1 MPLSKY
7 HILKYLN
14 GLLILPFFLCL
25 LTSSLSAESNS
36 ALLITEQIKRS
47 IQLNATGNDS
57 ALIYAN
63 MAYQSSLKIEND
75 SLTARSLFAIGDAYY
90 RASNSVLAL
99 DYYFK
104 SLKIYEATTVV
115 FPLGRRE
122 AFLVRLYNGI
132 SSCYFDLKMKELALK
147 YSMKSL
153 ELVEEANQRNPDA
166 FNSRSRLILLYNTG
180 SLILQMDR
188 FDEANNYFKKVEQL
202 NRIEKDSSIM
212 AGLLSNQGIILK
224 ESGKL
229 DQALPL
235 FMQSLSIWEALRAC
249 KGAVSVYN
257 NLGEFYMLKGQ
268 KQEAIHWFNKAI
280 NKGTECGAMRSVQ
293 MATEFLTKIYLNS
306 SDYRK
311 AFEMQRLNSQLSDSL
326 FNSESVANLGKFAL
340 QYEFEKQIREQ
351 ENIQQEA
358 LRKQKQ
364 KKIFYL
370 LLALLFFLMFLVI
383 GLLLIIQKGKTTNAR
398 LRRDQLDLESK
409 NLRLEKEKLQ
419 LELESKSKELATNV
433 IYLVQKNEYITDLAQ
448 KLLAL
453 KKHYPEQEVNALDQ
467 IIRDLRSNADDKVWK
482 EFELRFQDVHQDFY
496 NRLHTRFPDL
506 SPNERKL
513 AAFLKLNM
521 TSKDI
526 SAITFQSPDS
536 IKIARSRL
544 RKKLGLQQ
552 EDNLIAFLESV

>member
-1 MPLSKY
+1 MML
-7 HILKYLN
+7 LQ
-14 GLLILPFFLCL
+14 GLLCWLVV
-25 LTSSLSAESNS
+25 SLSANNND
-36 ALLITEQIKRS
+36 ARFINNQIKRS
-47 IQLNATGNDS
+47 LQLNASENDS

-63 MAYQSSLKIEND
+63 MAYQASLKIEND
-75 SLTARSLFAIGDAYY
+75 SLIARSLFAIGDAYY
-90 RASNSVLAL
+90 AVSNSVLAL

-104 SLKIYEATTVV
+104 SLKIYEETTLG
-115 FPLGRRE
+115 FPKNRKESFVG
-122 AFLVRLYNGI
+122 RLYNSI

-147 YSMKSL
+147 YSLKSL
-153 ELVEEANQRNPDA
+153 ELIEEANRVSPTPI
-166 FNSRSRLILLYNTG
+166 NSKSRIILLYNTG

-188 FDEANNYFKKVEQL
+188 FEEANTYFKKVEKL
-202 NRIEKDSSIM
+202 NLVEKDSSIM

-224 ESGKL
+224 EAGKL
-229 DQALPL
+229 DEALPL
-235 FMQSLSIWEALRAC
+235 FKRSLAIWEALKAC

-257 NLGEFYMLKGQ
+257 NLGEYYMLKGEN
-268 KQEAIHWFNKAI
+268 KEAIQWFNKAI
-280 NKGTECGAMRSVQ
+280 GKGTDCGAMRSVQ
-293 MATEFLTKIYLNS
+293 LATEFLTKIYLRLY
-306 SDYRK
+306 DYQK
-311 AFEMQRLNSQLSDSL
+311 AFEMQQMNAHLSDSL
-326 FNSESVANLGKFAL
+326 FNSESVANLGKFAI
-340 QYEFEKQIREQ
+340 QYEFDKQIRLQ
-351 ENIQQEA
+351 ESIQQEA

-364 KKIFYL
+364 KKILYL
-370 LLALLFFLMFLVI
+370 LLSLLFFLLFLII

-448 KLLAL
+448 KLLAM
-453 KKHYPEQEVNALDQ
+453 KKQFPEQDENTLDQ
-467 IIRDLRSNADDKVWK
+467 IIRDLRSKADDKVWK

-496 NRLHTRFPDL
+496 NRLHSRFPDL

>member
-1 MPLSKY
+1 MTLSKY
-7 HILKYLN
+7 HILEYRP
-14 GLLILPFFLCL
+14 GLFIFPVFLCL
-25 LTSSLSAESNS
+25 LTLNLSAKSNS
-36 ALLITEQIKRS
+36 AQLIVEQIKRS
-47 IQLNATGNDS
+47 LQINASENDS

-63 MAYQSSLKIEND
+63 MAYQASLMIEND
-75 SLTARSLFAIGDAYY
+75 SLIARSLSAIGDAYY
-90 RASNSVLAL
+90 ASSNSVLSL

-104 SLKIYEATTVV
+104 ALKVYEESSTD
-115 FPLGRRE
+115 FPKGRKE
-122 AFLVRLYNGI
+122 TFLVRLYNGI
-132 SSCYFDLKMKELALK
+132 SSCYFDLKMKDLALK
-147 YSMKSL
+147 YSLKSL
-153 ELVEEANQRNPDA
+153 ELIEEANRVSPNPH
-166 FNSRSRLILLYNTG
+166 NSRSRIILLYNTG

-188 FDEANNYFKKVEQL
+188 FEEANIYFKKVEKL
-202 NRIEKDSSIM
+202 NLVEKDSSIM

-224 ESGKL
+224 EAGKL
-229 DQALPL
+229 DEALPL
-235 FMQSLSIWEALRAC
+235 FNRSLLIWETLKAC

-257 NLGEFYMLKGQ
+257 NLGEYYMLKGEN
-268 KQEAIHWFNKAI
+268 QEAIQWFNKAI
-280 NKGTECGAMRSVQ
+280 RKGTECGAMRSVQ
-293 MATEFLTKIYLNS
+293 LATEFLTKIYLKS
-306 SDYRK
+306 SDYQK
-311 AFEMQRLNSQLSDSL
+311 AFEMQQLNAHLSDSL

-364 KKIFYL
+364 KKVFYL
-370 LLALLFFLMFLVI
+370 LLALLFFLMFIVI
-383 GLLLIIQKGKTTNAR
+383 GLLLLIQKGKTTNAR

-453 KKHYPEQEVNALDQ
+453 KKQFPDQELHTLDQ
-467 IIRDLRSNADDKVWK
+467 IIRDLRSNADDKIWK

-496 NRLHTRFPDL
+496 NRLHSRFPDL

-552 EDNLIAFLESV
+552 EDNLIGFLESI